1 MSEALGDPHS
11 DALARP
17 PATPRAHGEPVG
29 EAVLRAEPADFQVDE
44 IMVVEPEGEGEH
56 LWLEIEKTDWNTEDV
71 ALWLARNAGLHRLSV
86 GYSGLKDRR
95 AVTRQWFSLH
105 LPGKPDP
112 EFQWPP
118 GLRSLR
124 AARHRRKLNRGT
136 HRGNT
141 FRLRLRELAA
151 DQDALAARLER
162 IAAEGVPNYFGE
174 QRFGRDGANWTRGRA
189 WLLGGEAPRKR
200 PLRNFWLSGV
210 RSGLFNAVLAERV
223 RRDVWHRLL
232 DGDLL
237 QPDGSRGLF
246 SADDDHDAAARVAA
260 GTVHPTAP
268 LPGRMGMASSG
279 ACRQLED
286 TVLADHVALVEAL
299 ADLGLDAERRAT
311 RLPVSALQWQCVG
324 DTLELTFRLPT
335 GAFAT
340 AVLAELLTTRVPSA
354 NRG

>member
-1 MSEALGDPHS
+1 MSEAPS
-11 DALARP
+11 DALNDPGERP
-17 PATPRAHGEPVG
+17 PATPHAHGGPVG

-44 IMVVEPEGEGEH
+44 IMTVEPEGEGEH

-71 ALWLARNAGLHRLSV
+71 ALWLARTAGLHRLSV

-112 EFQWPP
+112 DFDWPA
-118 GLRSLR
+118 GLRPLR

-136 HRGNT
+136 HRGNA

-151 DQDALAARLER
+151 DPDALTARLER

-223 RRDVWHRLL
+223 RRDVWHRVL

-246 SADDDHDAAARVAA
+246 VADDDRDAGERVRA

-268 LPGRMGMASSG
+268 LPGRTGMASSG
-279 ACRQLED
+279 ACRQLEEA
-286 TVLADHVALVEAL
+286 VLAGHAPLVEAL
-299 ADLGLDAERRAT
+299 AELGLDAERRAT
-311 RLPVSALQWQCVG
+311 RLPVTALEWQCAG

-340 AVLAELLTTRVPSA
+340 AVLAELLTTRVP
-354 NRG
+354 